1 MGLIRR
7 FGESVWVPMIRNG
20 VWEGVPSGAYQAI
33 RAPPRTTK
41 LPPVV
46 PVQSSVPRSSRK
58 PAFSRRWAALATAWY
73 GEGLALMKESRSSAW
88 LR

>member
-7 FGESVWVPMIRNG
+7 FGESVCVPTIRNG
-20 VWEGVPSGAYQAI
+20 VWAGASSGTYHAI
-33 RAPPRTTK
+33 RAPPRATK

-58 PAFSRRWAALATAWY
+58 PAFSSRWTALATAWY
-73 GEGLALMKESRSSAW
+73 GDGLARMKVSRSSV
-88 LR
+88 